1 MLLRGNDIQTWMHRH
16 GGGRISVRNLR
27 REDVPLE
34 HGDILLAYTDGIVE
48 PENVYGEVFGE
59 DRLKDSYS
67 STLARIR
74 RNHRAHNGSRGH
86 WTGSSEL
93 QDDMTMVVAR
103 RI

>member
-1 MLLRGNDIQTWMHRH
+1 
-16 GGGRISVRNLR
+16 
-27 REDVPLE
+27 VPLE

-59 DRLKDSYS
+59 DRLKDLLLKYAHADS
-67 STLARIR
+67 SELIARTME
-74 RNHRAHNGSRGH
+74 AVVH